1 MADTSRV
8 LVYSPQDAP
17 LFELG
22 ENDVFER
29 VRTEEINGEHS
40 LSITCTKVL
49 EKGWRVLT
57 CDGMGTWREYVVTG
71 IDSEHA
77 EGLRPLG
84 TYFLTWSLQHDLT
97 LSVVERMPGT
107 STPVAASVALAA
119 ALSGTARWGVGT
131 VTQTT
136 TGGASMWRMGGW
148 QAIGVLLEEWGG
160 ELSATIGVDA
170 AGVVSRRCNLMA
182 ALGRQTATRRFD
194 WGADVKGIRRKVAD
208 SPVACRVVP
217 LGKGEQT
224 EGGGYGRKID
234 ITSVNDGKDWL
245 QDDESAAVYRLPDG
259 SGGWEYPTTI
269 ITNGDIDDPQALK
282 DWALEVMEQYTRP
295 LVTYSASVLQ
305 FAAAG
310 MDSQGVALGDA
321 VQCVDR
327 GFGADGLRITGRVAK
342 LVVNELDESDCKL
355 TIGHIA
361 EGFAGNFSEMSK
373 VSAAVRAINGG
384 SLSTADYLTRLIDR
398 LNGEINATGGYTYIT
413 EGQGIRTY
421 DRAVSDPL
429 VGAEATKVVE
439 IKGGSIRIADSKT
452 SGGEWEWRTVFVS
465 GHIAAE
471 LVTAANITAGYIGSA
486 ASGNYWNLD
495 TGQLQ
500 MAATTTVGGQTVQ
513 QIADAAES
521 AAISAAANDAQ
532 QKANTAKTQAISAA
546 AQDAQTRVNNLNNS
560 LTQAEV
566 LDRLTGGYANEGLYI
581 SNGHLYINASYL
593 KSGTVDAD
601 LIDVTDLIVQRLGMD
616 AQHYGTIGNVQP
628 EAGLNYNG
636 FKYHDTTMDTGF
648 FIGAL
653 SHISQNE
660 IWMGILDNDEDN
672 DVRLQLNSNFIRFT
686 NDSRNWPQVEIYG
699 WRGGSGDVG
708 FRFKLKNSTS
718 QNRWLELNWGSGLQM
733 VNGVSGNRTT
743 IASWPS

>member
-8 LVYSPQDAP
+8 LVYSPQDVP

-40 LSITCTKVL
+40 LSLTCTKVL

-57 CDGMGTWREYVVTG
+57 CDGMGVWREYVVTG

-136 TGGASMWRMGGW
+136 TGGASMWRMSGW

-170 AGVVSRRCNLMA
+170 TGVVSRRCNLMA

-234 ITSVNDGKDWL
+234 ITSVNDGKDYL
-245 QDDESAAVYRLPDG
+245 QDNESAAVYRLPDG

-269 ITNGDIDDPQALK
+269 ISNGDLDEPQALK

-361 EGFAGNFSEMSK
+361 EGLAGNFSEMSK
-373 VSAAVRAINGG
+373 VTAAVRAINGG
-384 SLSTADYLTRLIDR
+384 GLSTADYLSRLIDR
-398 LNGEINATGGYTYIT
+398 LNGEINASGGYTYIT

-421 DRAVSDPL
+421 DRAVTDPL
-429 VGAEATKVVE
+429 VGTEATKVVE

-452 SGGEWEWRTVFVS
+452 AGGEWEWRTVFVS
-465 GHIAAE
+465 GHIAADM
-471 LVTAANITAGYIGSA
+471 VTAANITSGYIGSA
-486 ASGNYWNLD
+486 ASGNFWNLD
-495 TGQLQ
+495 TGELQ

-513 QIADAAES
+513 AIADS
-521 AAISAAANDAQ
+521 A
-532 QKANTAKTQAISAA
+532 ANTAKTQAISAA
-546 AQDAQTRVNNLNNS
+546 AQDAQTRVANLDAA
-560 LTQAEV
+560 LDQAEV
-566 LDRLTGGYANEGLYI
+566 FDRLTNGGGTQGIYLDNGLV
-581 SNGHLYINASYL
+581 YINGQYIQANSINAT
-593 KSGTVDAD
+593 SINTVDLKA
-601 LIDVTDLIVQRLGMD
+601 QRLGAD
-616 AQHYGTIGNVQP
+616 ATHYAEIGQGWREGTPG
-628 EAGLNYNG
+628 YNG
-636 FKYHDTTMDTGF
+636 LRYHDTGDDTGF

-653 SHISQNE
+653 SHQLQNE
-660 IWMGILDNDEDN
+660 IWMGILDNNEDN
-672 DVRLQLNSNFIRFT
+672 DTRLQLNSNFVRIT
-686 NDSRNWPQVEIYG
+686 NDSINYPQVEIYG

-708 FRFKLKNSTS
+708 FRFILQNSNS
-718 QNRWLELNWGSGLQM
+718 QNRWLELNWNDGLKMVKQESGSST
-733 VNGVSGNRTT
+733 VSTVIR
-743 IASWPS
+743 AWPSV